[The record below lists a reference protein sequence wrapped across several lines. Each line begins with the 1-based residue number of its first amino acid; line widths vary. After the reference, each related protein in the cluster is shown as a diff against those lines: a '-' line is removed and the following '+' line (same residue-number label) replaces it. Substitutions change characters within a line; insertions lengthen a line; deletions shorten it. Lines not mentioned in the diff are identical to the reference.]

1 MPSSP
6 PAQPWETI
14 VPFHKLTQWLAYSL
28 MTPMSKLMHI
38 QFAGTEL
45 LTGLPE
51 YRNGGLLIDTG
62 LLTLKKEDMDRGLRA
77 YRDNA
82 QKEGQPNVEVV
93 PLFETSDDVIV
104 EWRAVTVGFLDM
116 LLGEVNSLLGLDRK
130 DGLTLAQ
137 MLEGGTWKVCLRHIW
152 VSLSAPSPVM
162 LGPKRGLS
170 MSLISTRFPGIAFG
184 FTIRADEMADMCRI
198 GWSGTCGSFATE
210 YQGAAH
216 YDCVRRYRLLRPS
229 RSVRSQNS
237 QFSRKQFTLMGE
249 SSGVWPVRYPWHG
262 HHGWTSGTKFQ
273 GGILCMQSMIAC
285 GWVSE

>member
-1 MPSSP
+1 MTDYLISHPTTLASSVPVIALPTLWNVLMDGLAPIWPSSRTTIASTPLGDAWPCSSMPSSP

-28 MTPMSKLMHI
+28 MMPMSKLMHI

-62 LLTLKKEDMDRGLRA
+62 LLTLKDKDMERGLQA

-137 MLEGGTWKVCLRHIW
+137 MLEGGTWKVCPTAPRTLSRRHPLRPA
-152 VSLSAPSPVM
+152 SLFRLVARFYPLP
-162 LGPKRGLS
+162 RD
-170 MSLISTRFPGIAFG
+170 LISP
-184 FTIRADEMADMCRI
+184 D
-198 GWSGTCGSFATE
+198 
-210 YQGAAH
+210 
-216 YDCVRRYRLLRPS
+216 
-229 RSVRSQNS
+229 
-237 QFSRKQFTLMGE
+237 
-249 SSGVWPVRYPWHG
+249 
-262 HHGWTSGTKFQ
+262 
-273 GGILCMQSMIAC
+273 
-285 GWVSE
+285 